1 MSDKKYDVIIIGAGT
16 AGLGTAALLSR
27 DFNKSVLVLERAPFI
42 GGRLASFVGKGDKV
56 YIDGMELDANGL
68 QRALALIGCWIPK
81 CTPELEECFKQG
93 MFDGYTLD
101 TGHGLF
107 WGNRGKIR
115 NFMDYLDKPVDM
127 PCNVGF
133 AFVDYKKGNKAY
145 QVAKGEPYQWM
156 SEEGYK
162 STMKALRDMATMS
175 FEDVAQTAHM
185 SFEEWLQSRNV
196 HKQAYDYIK
205 VLAASQTGQADL
217 NLTPAPDVLGHM
229 CIASDIRMNLV
240 DGSCSTVANPG
251 TMAFALL
258 MEKVVKENGGEILR
272 NTPVLETVIQ
282 KGKVEGVTYQTSEGI
297 ETAYADAVICTV
309 PSKQMLQVIH
319 PRNFPQEV
327 VDRIQEEY
335 WGAGMITGLGGMQS
349 NVWEEKGI
357 EERSFIYMPDV
368 IGTEEGYS
376 GCVDMV
382 LWNLA
387 STARGSNSSPEL
399 TDETGSAPE
408 GKHGWIFSTAL
419 THEEMRDPHKVNR
432 VIEWNERWW
441 KRTFGADKW
450 ESEMDF
456 LVWMCSDH
464 AFAYIQPIGYD
475 RIDVKS
481 PWVEGLYFAGDQ
493 YGERLWGCGVDAAAL
508 SAALC
513 VDVMMGSNL
522 EEKIFKPYHRA
533 MPARVKTW

>member
-1 MSDKKYDVIIIGAGT
+1 MGNDKYDVIVIGAGT
-16 AGLGTAALLSR
+16 AGLGTASLLAR
-27 DFNKSVLVLERAPFI
+27 DFNQKVLVLEKAPFI

-56 YIDGMELDANGL
+56 YIDGLELDANGFEN
-68 QRALALIGCWIPK
+68 ALAMIGAWIPK
-81 CTPELEECFKQG
+81 CTPDLETCFNEG

-107 WGNRGKIR
+107 WGNKGKVR
-115 NFMDYLDKPVDM
+115 NLIDYLDKPVDM

-145 QVAKGEPYQWM
+145 QVVKGEPYAWM

-185 SFEEWLQSRNV
+185 SFEEWLLARNV
-196 HKQAYDYIK
+196 CKEAYDYIK

-217 NLTPAPDVLGHM
+217 RLTPAPDVLGHM
-229 CIASDIRMNLV
+229 CIAADIKMNLV
-240 DGSCSTVANPG
+240 DGSCATVANPG
-251 TMAFALL
+251 TIAFALL
-258 MEKVVKENGGEILR
+258 MEKVLVENGGKVLR
-272 NTPVLETVIQ
+272 NTPVVETIIQ
-282 KGKVEGVTYQTSEGI
+282 KGKVMGVTYQSKDGLKTI
-297 ETAYADAVICTV
+297 NCDKIICTV
-309 PSKQMLQVIH
+309 PSKPMLNLIH
-319 PRNFPQEV
+319 PRYFPKEV
-327 VDRIQEEY
+327 VDRISKDY
-335 WGAGMITGLGGMQS
+335 WGAGMITGLGGMNS
-349 NVWEEKGI
+349 NVWAEKGI

-368 IGTEEGYS
+368 IGVEEGYS

-387 STARGSNSSPEL
+387 STARGSNSNPEL
-399 TDETGSAPE
+399 TSETGSAPE
-408 GKHGWIFSTAL
+408 DKHGWIFSTAL

-441 KRTFGADKW
+441 KQTFGDDKW

-456 LVWMCSDH
+456 LIWMCSDH
-464 AFAYIQPIGYD
+464 AFAFIQPIGYD
-475 RIDVKS
+475 RLDVKS

-513 VDVMMGSNL
+513 VDSMMNSNL
-522 EEKIFKPYHRA
+522 EQKIFKPYHHA
-533 MPARVKTW
+533 MPARVKSW